1 MKKQEEAIFIAN
13 RNYKQTEMEKYNLI
27 VWLLPIVFMI
37 HDFEEIIFFKSWI
50 NKNREYLTEKFPKI
64 SKRFLPRMENL
75 STSAFALAVAEEF
88 ILLSLITVGSVLS
101 DNYLLWLAAFMGF
114 FMHLFVHLVQWII
127 LKRYIP
133 AILTTFFA
141 LIYCIYTL
149 YKMIEN
155 SIFQTSEIVLWTII
169 GFGLVIVN
177 LLFAH
182 KLAKSIKI

>member
-1 MKKQEEAIFIAN
+1 
-13 RNYKQTEMEKYNLI
+13 MEKFGLI

-50 NKNREYLTEKFPKI
+50 HKNKDYLTEKFPKI

-75 STSAFALAVAEEF
+75 SASAFALAVAEEF
-88 ILLSLITVGSVLS
+88 LLLSLITVGSVLF

-114 FMHLFVHLVQWII
+114 FVHLLVHLGQWII

-133 AILTTFFA
+133 AIGTTFLA
-141 LIYCIYTL
+141 LVYCVYAL
-149 YKMIEN
+149 YKI
-155 SIFQTSEIVLWTII
+155 IFDNVFPISEMVLWTII
-169 GFGLVIVN
+169 GFVLVGAN

-182 KLAKSIKI
+182 KLAEMYDRRNKTVKLGKVKR